1 MLVEGHRV
9 VVIPDPEEDM
19 SSGRSG
25 EKVHIPDTAKDRAWR
40 SETIGTFHQA
50 GPLAD
55 LAFKIDGEMI
65 TAEDLVPGKTR
76 LLFVQYCGVI
86 YKEHKK
92 DGQTFWFMNDQ
103 DVLSVLEL

>member
-1 MLVEGHRV
+1 MNVEGHRV
-9 VVIPDPEEDM
+9 VIEPDPEDDM
-19 SSGRSG
+19 SSGRHG
-25 EKVHIPDTAKDRAWR
+25 DRVHIPDTAKDRAWR

-55 LAFKIDGEMI
+55 LAFMVDDEMI

-86 YKEHKK
+86 YKEHIK
-92 DGQTFWFMNDQ
+92 DGRTFWFMQ
-103 DVLSVLEL
+103 DADILAIL